1 MVKAQILD
9 SRGNPISSERLKTG
23 TNLISARN
31 FLGGLPDADANLA
44 LLPME
49 RRGVG
54 GLVGL
59 YREMMDTH
67 VGISAAVYWAI
78 TEAASLPKEVV
89 WCHTQDPDA
98 EAEAFMALCRTAV
111 LDEAVV
117 YDGLLEGSNALWVY
131 PLVDAF
137 VGFGLMA
144 PRMMSGG
151 AVEWYPI
158 SQNAVMLWRPNGYLL
173 GGVRFSTPN
182 GYDDI
187 DAAELVHTVHGFAG
201 AGEFEGRSMLR
212 SCIQPFAIW
221 KQIAISAGIYQNLQ
235 NGFLDISFEPS
246 VAEADVAEFN
256 TFAQAFQDG
265 QRRYLLRPK
274 NVDVEMRY
282 PSGTPADVVSQLEY
296 WDRQIEKQLNA
307 PLAGIAQFGSR
318 AMAETLDGASG
329 RKAKAWI
336 NGIFERSSRGM
347 FGWLARQVGYTGKLP
362 KVQVQSA
369 ELTTGMDGWAAYV
382 TGVQSGLLTRG
393 PDDEAWGR
401 RVIGAPELPVKEEQD
416 VVKDTPAPLLVGSLQ
431 IAQEVLG
438 KLVATA
444 ANPVPIAP
452 EAAMVLLQAAGLQ
465 EPNARAMIEAQLRV
479 VPFMAAPVA
488 EVPVEGAALVMT
500 PTAPAPDDEPPSGG
514 GGAPPPAGKDE
525 VTIPGSKI
533 TVPAAIGTAPA
544 FAPATS
550 AKDGGNLA
558 ESDVDLVPTSEMAA
572 AAERALGWRDEHG
585 RGGTEVGVARARDIK
600 NGRNLSPETVRR
612 MAAYFSRH
620 ASDAKAEGYHDG
632 EEGFPSA
639 GRIAW
644 DLWGGDA
651 GERWAARKVAELDR
665 STSAKDGGNLSD
677 GLILAASL
685 ADHVEVLVPDNVKAA
700 AAAALA
706 AHRAATGK
714 TTDPEA
720 ILLARDLAAGK
731 RLAWARVLKLARYFA
746 EVYPK
751 AKASKSFADGG
762 PVFHRYELRG
772 GDAAREWVR
781 TLLTAYAMAAHQR
794 AARLNEGGGCGC
806 GEEHGDLGDK
816 EGEGVL
822 AVGADGKEFVTY
834 RELRPE
840 EEVVAW
846 VTLAETRRA
855 LDVELGFAL
864 DRVAAD
870 HRNAVRRALKD
881 GWQPGEQDAIWS
893 AFVPQYA
900 KALTDAAGTLRG
912 SIEAE
917 VLNEAARSAGAA
929 TVGKMGAGEAAAVSS
944 TMAASA
950 NAQFARAAAL
960 TQVAA
965 ETIANRVGGEIS
977 DALLGGADASKWKS
991 RITPLGLADSAR
1003 ASRNQVEGAA
1013 RVATYADTP
1022 EAKGVVPSLLIRS
1035 SIPDGSRC
1043 SICAERDGEEVNMA
1057 GNPDAEIPELPDP
1070 DCLGG
1075 ANRCRCGWFV
1085 VYGKVG

>member
-1 MVKAQILD
+1 LD

-89 WCHTQDPDA
+89 WPHTQDPDP
-98 EAEAFMALCRTAV
+98 EAEAFMNLCRVAV

-144 PRMMSGG
+144 PRLMSGG

-369 ELTTGMDGWAAYV
+369 ELTTGMDGWGAYV
-382 TGVQSGLLTRG
+382 SGVQSGLLTRG

-401 RVIGAPELPVKEEQD
+401 RVIGAPELPVKEEAD

-431 IAQEVLG
+431 IAQEVLT
-438 KLVATA
+438 KLVASA
-444 ANPVPIAP
+444 ANPVPLAA

-465 EPNARAMIEAQLRV
+465 AANARVMIQAQMRV
-479 VPFMAAPVA
+479 VPFTEAPVDA
-488 EVPVEGAALVMT
+488 VPVEGVAVVKDSFT
-500 PTAPAPDDEPPSGG
+500 PPPVAPAPDDEPPSGG
-514 GGAPPPAGKDE
+514 GGGGAPPAGKGE
-525 VTIPGSKI
+525 VTLPGSKI
-533 TVPAAIGTAPA
+533 TVPAAIGSAPA
-544 FAPATS
+544 FAPA
-550 AKDGGNLA
+550 
-558 ESDVDLVPTSEMAA
+558 
-572 AAERALGWRDEHG
+572 
-585 RGGTEVGVARARDIK
+585 
-600 NGRNLSPETVRR
+600 
-612 MAAYFSRH
+612 
-620 ASDAKAEGYHDG
+620 
-632 EEGFPSA
+632 
-639 GRIAW
+639 
-644 DLWGGDA
+644 
-651 GERWAARKVAELDR
+651 
-665 STSAKDGGNLSD
+665 TSAKDGGNLSD

-685 ADHVEVLVPDNVKAA
+685 ADHPEVAVPDTVKAA
-700 AAAALA
+700 AAAALE
-706 AHRAATGK
+706 AHRKAASK
-714 TTDPEA
+714 TADPEA

-731 RLAWARVLKLARYFA
+731 RLAWDRVLKLARYFA

-751 AKASKSFADGG
+751 ARASKSFADGG

-772 GDAAREWVR
+772 GDACRDWVR
-781 TLLTAYAMAAHQR
+781 GLLTAYAMAAHQR
-794 AARLNEGGGCGC
+794 ASRLNDGGGCGC
-806 GEEHGDLGDK
+806 GEAHGDLGDG
-816 EGEGVL
+816 EAEGVL

-846 VTLAETRRA
+846 VTLADARRA
-855 LDVELGFAL
+855 LDVDLGFAL

-900 KALTDAAGTLRG
+900 KVLTDAAATLRG
-912 SIEAE
+912 SISAE
-917 VLNEAARSAGAA
+917 VLNEAARSAGAGA
-929 TVGKMGAGEAAAVSS
+929 LTKMSAAEAAAVSS

-950 NAQFARAAAL
+950 NAQLARAAGL
-960 TQVAA
+960 TQMAA

-977 DALLGGADASKWKS
+977 DAVLGGADPSKWKS

-1022 EAKGVVPSLLIRS
+1022 EAKGVVPSLLVRS
-1035 SIPDGSRC
+1035 SIPDGKRC

-1070 DCLGG
+1070 ECLGG

-1085 VYGKVG
+1085 VYGTLS

>member
-1 MVKAQILD
+1 MD

-49 RRGVG
+49 RRGVA

-98 EAEAFMALCRTAV
+98 EAEAFMAICRTAV

-144 PRMMSGG
+144 PRLMSGG

-246 VAEADVAEFN
+246 VGEADVAEFN

-369 ELTTGMDGWAAYV
+369 ELTTGMDGWGAYV

-401 RVIGAPELPVKEEQD
+401 RVIGAPELPVKEEAD

-431 IAQEVLG
+431 IAQEVLT
-438 KLVATA
+438 KLVASA
-444 ANPVPIAP
+444 ANPVPLAA

-465 EPNARAMIEAQLRV
+465 EANARTMIEAQIRV
-479 VPFMAAPVA
+479 VPFTAAPVDA
-488 EVPVEGAALVMT
+488 LPVEGVAVV
-500 PTAPAPDDEPPSGG
+500 APAPVAPLPDDEPPSGG
-514 GGAPPPAGKDE
+514 GGGGAPPAGKGE
-525 VTIPGSKI
+525 VTLPGSKI
-533 TVPAAIGTAPA
+533 TVPAAIGSAPA
-544 FAPATS
+544 FAPA
-550 AKDGGNLA
+550 
-558 ESDVDLVPTSEMAA
+558 
-572 AAERALGWRDEHG
+572 
-585 RGGTEVGVARARDIK
+585 
-600 NGRNLSPETVRR
+600 
-612 MAAYFSRH
+612 
-620 ASDAKAEGYHDG
+620 
-632 EEGFPSA
+632 
-639 GRIAW
+639 
-644 DLWGGDA
+644 
-651 GERWAARKVAELDR
+651 
-665 STSAKDGGNLSD
+665 TSAKDGGNLSD

-685 ADHVEVLVPDNVKAA
+685 ADHPEVAVPDTVKAA
-700 AAAALA
+700 AAAALE
-706 AHRAATGK
+706 AHRKAASK
-714 TTDPEA
+714 TADPEA

-731 RLAWARVLKLARYFA
+731 RLAWDRVLKLARYFA

-772 GDAAREWVR
+772 GDACRDWVR
-781 TLLTAYAMAAHQR
+781 GLLTAYAMAAHQR
-794 AARLNEGGGCGC
+794 ASRLNDGGGCGC
-806 GEEHGDLGDK
+806 GEAHGDLGDG
-816 EGEGVL
+816 EAEGVL

-846 VTLAETRRA
+846 VTLADSRRA

-900 KALTDAAGTLRG
+900 KVLTDAAATLRG
-912 SIEAE
+912 SISAE
-917 VLNEAARSAGAA
+917 VLNEAARSAGAGA
-929 TVGKMGAGEAAAVSS
+929 LTKMSAAEAAAVSS

-950 NAQFARAAAL
+950 NAQLARAAGL
-960 TQVAA
+960 TQMAA

-977 DALLGGADASKWKS
+977 DAVLGGADPSKWKS

-1022 EAKGVVPSLLIRS
+1022 EAKGVVPSLLVRS
-1035 SIPDGSRC
+1035 SIPDGKRC

-1070 DCLGG
+1070 ECLGG

-1085 VYGKVG
+1085 VYGTLS

>member
-1 MVKAQILD
+1 MD
-9 SRGNPISSERLKTG
+9 SRGNPISSERMKTG

-89 WCHTQDPDA
+89 WCHAQDPDA
-98 EAEAFMALCRTAV
+98 EAEAFMAICRTAV
-111 LDEAVV
+111 LEDAVV
-117 YDGLLEGSNALWVY
+117 YDGLLEGANALWVY

-144 PRMMSGG
+144 PRLMSGG

-256 TFAQAFQDG
+256 SFAQAFQDG

-369 ELTTGMDGWAAYV
+369 ELTTGMDGWGAYV
-382 TGVQSGLLTRG
+382 SGVQSGLLTRG

-401 RVIGAPELPVKEEQD
+401 RVIGAPELPVKEEAD

-431 IAQEVLG
+431 IAQEVLT
-438 KLVATA
+438 KLVASA
-444 ANPVPIAP
+444 ANPVPLAA

-465 EPNARAMIEAQLRV
+465 EANARVMIEAQMRV
-479 VPFMAAPVA
+479 VPFTAAPVDA
-488 EVPVEGAALVMT
+488 LPVEGVAAVKDSLT
-500 PTAPAPDDEPPSGG
+500 PPPVAPAPDDEPPSGG
-514 GGAPPPAGKDE
+514 GGGAPPAGKGE
-525 VTIPGSKI
+525 VTLPGSKI
-533 TVPAAIGTAPA
+533 TVPSAIGSAPA
-544 FAPATS
+544 FAPA
-550 AKDGGNLA
+550 
-558 ESDVDLVPTSEMAA
+558 
-572 AAERALGWRDEHG
+572 
-585 RGGTEVGVARARDIK
+585 
-600 NGRNLSPETVRR
+600 
-612 MAAYFSRH
+612 
-620 ASDAKAEGYHDG
+620 
-632 EEGFPSA
+632 
-639 GRIAW
+639 
-644 DLWGGDA
+644 
-651 GERWAARKVAELDR
+651 
-665 STSAKDGGNLSD
+665 TSAKDGGNLSD

-685 ADHVEVLVPDNVKAA
+685 ADHPEVAVPDTVKAA
-700 AAAALA
+700 AAAALE
-706 AHRAATGK
+706 AHRKAASK
-714 TTDPEA
+714 TADPEA

-731 RLAWARVLKLARYFA
+731 RLAWDRVLKLARYFA

-751 AKASKSFADGG
+751 ARASKSFADGG

-772 GDAAREWVR
+772 GDACRDWVR
-781 TLLTAYAMAAHQR
+781 GLLTAYAMAAHQR
-794 AARLNEGGGCGC
+794 ASRLNDGGGCGC
-806 GEEHGDLGDK
+806 GEAHGDLGDG
-816 EGEGVL
+816 EAEGVL

-846 VTLAETRRA
+846 VTLADSRRA

-900 KALTDAAGTLRG
+900 KVLTDAAATLRG
-912 SIEAE
+912 SISAE
-917 VLNEAARSAGAA
+917 VLNEAARSAGAGA
-929 TVGKMGAGEAAAVSS
+929 LTKMSAAEAAAVSS

-950 NAQFARAAAL
+950 NAQLARAAGL
-960 TQVAA
+960 TQMAA

-977 DALLGGADASKWKS
+977 DAVLGGADPSKWKS

-1022 EAKGVVPSLLIRS
+1022 EAKGVVPSLLVRS
-1035 SIPDGSRC
+1035 SIPDGKRC

-1070 DCLGG
+1070 ECLGG

-1085 VYGKVG
+1085 VYGTLS

>member
-1 MVKAQILD
+1 
-9 SRGNPISSERLKTG
+9 LKTG

-49 RRGVG
+49 RRGVA

-89 WCHTQDPDA
+89 WPHTQDPDA
-98 EAEAFMALCRTAV
+98 EAEAFMAICRTAV

-144 PRMMSGG
+144 PRLMSGG

-265 QRRYLLRPK
+265 QRRYLLRPN
-274 NVDVEMRY
+274 NVNVEMRY

-369 ELTTGMDGWAAYV
+369 ELTTGMDGWGAYV

-401 RVIGAPELPVKEEQD
+401 RVIGAPELPVKEEAD

-431 IAQEVLG
+431 IAQEVLT
-438 KLVATA
+438 KLVASA
-444 ANPVPIAP
+444 ANPVPLAA

-465 EPNARAMIEAQLRV
+465 EANARTMIEAQIRV
-479 VPFMAAPVA
+479 VPFSAAPVGA
-488 EVPVEGAALVMT
+488 VPVDGVAVVKDSFT
-500 PTAPAPDDEPPSGG
+500 PPPVAPLPDDEPPSGG
-514 GGAPPPAGKDE
+514 GGGGGAPPAGKDE

-533 TVPAAIGTAPA
+533 TVPAAIGSAPA
-544 FAPATS
+544 FAPA
-550 AKDGGNLA
+550 
-558 ESDVDLVPTSEMAA
+558 
-572 AAERALGWRDEHG
+572 
-585 RGGTEVGVARARDIK
+585 
-600 NGRNLSPETVRR
+600 
-612 MAAYFSRH
+612 
-620 ASDAKAEGYHDG
+620 
-632 EEGFPSA
+632 
-639 GRIAW
+639 
-644 DLWGGDA
+644 
-651 GERWAARKVAELDR
+651 
-665 STSAKDGGNLSD
+665 TSAKDGGNLSD

-685 ADHVEVLVPDNVKAA
+685 ADHPEVAVPDTVKAA
-700 AAAALA
+700 AAAALE
-706 AHRAATGK
+706 AHRKAASK
-714 TTDPEA
+714 TADPEA

-731 RLAWARVLKLARYFA
+731 RLAWDRVLKLARYFA

-772 GDAAREWVR
+772 GDACRDWVR
-781 TLLTAYAMAAHQR
+781 GLLTAYAMAAHQR
-794 AARLNEGGGCGC
+794 ASRLNDGGGCGC
-806 GEEHGDLGDK
+806 GEAHGDLGDG
-816 EGEGVL
+816 EAEGVL

-846 VTLAETRRA
+846 VTLADARRA

-870 HRNAVRRALKD
+870 HRNAVKRALRD

-900 KALTDAAGTLRG
+900 KVLTDAAATLRG
-912 SIEAE
+912 SISAE
-917 VLNEAARSAGAA
+917 VLNEAARSAGAGA
-929 TVGKMGAGEAAAVSS
+929 LTKMSAAEAAAVSS

-950 NAQFARAAAL
+950 NAQLARAAGL
-960 TQVAA
+960 TQMAA

-977 DALLGGADASKWKS
+977 DAVLGGADPSKWKS

-1022 EAKGVVPSLLIRS
+1022 EAKGVVPSLLVRS
-1035 SIPDGSRC
+1035 SIPDGKRC

-1070 DCLGG
+1070 ECLGG

-1085 VYGKVG
+1085 VYGTLS

>member
-1 MVKAQILD
+1 MVRGQILD

-49 RRGVG
+49 RRGVA

-78 TEAASLPKEVV
+78 TEAASLPKEVA
-89 WCHTQDPDA
+89 WPHQGDPDA

-137 VGFGLMA
+137 IGFGLMA

-221 KQIAISAGIYQNLQ
+221 KQIAITAGVYQNLQ

-256 TFAQAFQDG
+256 AFAQAFQDG

-274 NVDVEMRY
+274 TVDVEMRY
-282 PSGTPADVVSQLEY
+282 PSGTPSDVVAQLEY

-336 NGIFERSSRGM
+336 NGIFERSSRAM

-382 TGVQSGLLTRG
+382 SGIQAGLLTRG
-393 PDDEAWGR
+393 PEDEAWGR
-401 RVIGAPELPVKEEQD
+401 RVIGAPELPAKEEVD
-416 VVKDTPAPLLVGSLQ
+416 VDKETPAPLLVGSLQ
-431 IAQEVLG
+431 VAQDVLS
-438 KLVATA
+438 KLVASA
-444 ANPVPIAP
+444 ANPVPLAP
-452 EAAMVLLQAAGLQ
+452 DAALLLLQAAGVQ
-465 EPNARAMIEAQLRV
+465 ESNARTMVEAQLKV
-479 VPFMAAPVA
+479 TPLAAAPMAVA
-488 EVPVEGAALVMT
+488 T
-500 PTAPAPDDEPPSGG
+500 PEDSSAVGPLPEDEPPSGG
-514 GGAPPPAGKDE
+514 GGGGGGAPPAPKGE

-558 ESDVDLVPTSEMAA
+558 EADVDLQPTKAMAA
-572 AAERALGWRDEHG
+572 AAERALAWRDEHG

-600 NGRNLSPETVRR
+600 NERNLSPETVRR
-612 MAAYFSRH
+612 MRAYFTRH
-620 ASDAKAEGYHDG
+620 ASDAKAEGFNSG
-632 EEGFPSA
+632 EDGFPSA

-651 GERWAARKVAELDR
+651 GAAWAERKVAELDR
-665 STSAKDGGNLSD
+665 ASDAGEDADAATLLS
-677 GLILAASL
+677 ASL
-685 ADHVEVLVPDNVKAA
+685 ADHPDVLVPDPVKAA
-700 AAAALA
+700 AAAALE
-706 AHRAATGK
+706 AHRKAASK

-751 AKASKSFADGG
+751 AKASKSFAEGG

-781 TLLTAYAMAAHQR
+781 GLLTAYAMAAHQR
-794 AARLNEGGGCGC
+794 AARLHDGGECGC
-806 GEEHGDLGDK
+806 GEAHGDLGDG
-816 EGEGVL
+816 EAEGVL
-822 AVGADGKEFVTY
+822 VVGADGKEFVTY

-855 LDVELGFAL
+855 LDIELGRAL
-864 DRVAAD
+864 DAVAFD
-870 HRNAVRRALKD
+870 HRAAVKRALRD
-881 GWQPGEQDAIWS
+881 GWQPGEQDAIW
-893 AFVPQYA
+893 AAYVPRYA
-900 KALTDAAGTLRG
+900 KVLTDAAGVLRAN
-912 SIEAE
+912 IEAE
-917 VLNEAARSAGAA
+917 VLNEAARSAGAGA
-929 TVGKMGAGEAAAVSS
+929 VGAMTGAEAAAVSS

-960 TQVAA
+960 TQMAA
-965 ETIANRVGGEIS
+965 ETLANRVGTEVS
-977 DALLGGADASKWKS
+977 DAILGGADPSKWKS

-1057 GNPDAEIPELPDP
+1057 NDPDVEIPELPDP
-1070 DCLGG
+1070 ECLGG
-1075 ANRCRCGWFV
+1075 PNRCRCGWFV
-1085 VYGKVG
+1085 VYGKVS

>member
-1 MVKAQILD
+1 M
-9 SRGNPISSERLKTG
+9 
-23 TNLISARN
+23 
-31 FLGGLPDADANLA
+31 
-44 LLPME
+44 
-49 RRGVG
+49 
-54 GLVGL
+54 
-59 YREMMDTH
+59 
-67 VGISAAVYWAI
+67 
-78 TEAASLPKEVV
+78 
-89 WCHTQDPDA
+89 
-98 EAEAFMALCRTAV
+98 
-111 LDEAVV
+111 
-117 YDGLLEGSNALWVY
+117 
-131 PLVDAF
+131 
-137 VGFGLMA
+137 
-144 PRMMSGG
+144 
-151 AVEWYPI
+151 
-158 SQNAVMLWRPNGYLL
+158 
-173 GGVRFSTPN
+173 
-182 GYDDI
+182 
-187 DAAELVHTVHGFAG
+187 
-201 AGEFEGRSMLR
+201 
-212 SCIQPFAIW
+212 
-221 KQIAISAGIYQNLQ
+221 
-235 NGFLDISFEPS
+235 
-246 VAEADVAEFN
+246 AEFN
-256 TFAQAFQDG
+256 SFAQAFQDG

-369 ELTTGMDGWAAYV
+369 ELTTGMDGWGAYV
-382 TGVQSGLLTRG
+382 TGIQSGLLTRG

-431 IAQEVLG
+431 IAQEVLT
-438 KLVATA
+438 KLVASA
-444 ANPVPIAP
+444 ANPVPLAA

-465 EPNARAMIEAQLRV
+465 EANARTMIEAQMQV
-479 VPFMAAPVA
+479 VPFTAAPVG
-488 EVPVEGAALVMT
+488 EVPVEGVAVVKDSLT
-500 PTAPAPDDEPPSGG
+500 PPPVAPVPDDEPPSGG
-514 GGAPPPAGKDE
+514 GGGGGAPPAGKGE
-525 VTIPGSKI
+525 VTLPGSKI
-533 TVPAAIGTAPA
+533 TVPAAIGSAPA
-544 FAPATS
+544 FAPA
-550 AKDGGNLA
+550 
-558 ESDVDLVPTSEMAA
+558 
-572 AAERALGWRDEHG
+572 
-585 RGGTEVGVARARDIK
+585 
-600 NGRNLSPETVRR
+600 
-612 MAAYFSRH
+612 
-620 ASDAKAEGYHDG
+620 
-632 EEGFPSA
+632 
-639 GRIAW
+639 
-644 DLWGGDA
+644 
-651 GERWAARKVAELDR
+651 
-665 STSAKDGGNLSD
+665 TSAKDGGNLSD

-685 ADHVEVLVPDNVKAA
+685 ADHPEVAVPDTVKAA
-700 AAAALA
+700 AAAALE
-706 AHRAATGK
+706 AHRKAASK
-714 TTDPEA
+714 TADPEA

-731 RLAWARVLKLARYFA
+731 RLAWDRVLKLARYFA

-751 AKASKSFADGG
+751 ARASKSFADGG

-772 GDAAREWVR
+772 GDACRDWVR
-781 TLLTAYAMAAHQR
+781 GLLTAYAMAAHQR
-794 AARLNEGGGCGC
+794 ASRLNDGGGCGC
-806 GEEHGDLGDK
+806 GEAHCDLGDG
-816 EGEGVL
+816 EAEGVL

-846 VTLAETRRA
+846 VTLADSRRA

-870 HRNAVRRALKD
+870 HRNAIRGALKD

-900 KALTDAAGTLRG
+900 KVLTDAAATLRG
-912 SIEAE
+912 SISAE
-917 VLNEAARSAGAA
+917 VLNEAARSAGAGA
-929 TVGKMGAGEAAAVSS
+929 LTKMSAAEAAAVSS

-950 NAQFARAAAL
+950 NAQLARAAGL
-960 TQVAA
+960 TQMAA

-977 DALLGGADASKWKS
+977 DAVLGGADPSKWKS

-1035 SIPDGSRC
+1035 SIPDGKRC

-1070 DCLGG
+1070 ECLGG

-1085 VYGKVG
+1085 VYGTLS

>member
-1 MVKAQILD
+1 MVRGQILD
-9 SRGNPISSERLKTG
+9 SRGNPISSDRLKQG

-49 RRGVG
+49 RRGVA

-89 WCHTQDPDA
+89 WPHTEDPDA
-98 EAEAFMALCRTAV
+98 EAEAFMAACRTAV

-117 YDGLLEGSNALWVY
+117 YDGLLEGANALWVY

-144 PRMMSGG
+144 PRLMSGG

-158 SQNAVMLWRPNGYLL
+158 SQNAVMLWKPAGYTL

-182 GYDDI
+182 GYDEL
-187 DAAELVHTVHGFAG
+187 DAADLVHVVHGFAG

-212 SCIQPFAIW
+212 SCIQPFSIW
-221 KQIAISAGIYQNLQ
+221 KQIAITAGVYQNLQ

-256 TFAQAFQDG
+256 AFAQAFQDG

-274 NVDVEMRY
+274 TVDVEMRY
-282 PSGTPADVVSQLEY
+282 PSGTPSDVVAQLEY

-329 RKAKAWI
+329 RKAKAWV
-336 NGIFERSSRGM
+336 NGIFERSSRAM
-347 FGWLARQVGYTGKLP
+347 FGWLAKALGYEGKLP

-382 TGVQSGLLTRG
+382 QGVQAGLLTRG
-393 PDDEAWGR
+393 PEDEAWGR
-401 RVIGAPELPVKEEQD
+401 RVIGAPELPVKEEVEVD
-416 VVKDTPAPLLVGSLQ
+416 KETPAPLLSASLQ
-431 IAQEVLG
+431 IAQDVLS
-438 KLVATA
+438 KLVASA
-444 ANPVPIAP
+444 ANPVPLAP
-452 EAAMVLLQAAGLQ
+452 EAALLLLQAAGLQ
-465 EPNARAMIEAQLRV
+465 EANARTMVEAQLKV
-479 VPFMAAPVA
+479 TVPAPAPDGGAAPVA
-488 EVPVEGAALVMT
+488 GAAPIGPL
-500 PTAPAPDDEPPSGG
+500 PEDEPPSGG
-514 GGAPPPAGKDE
+514 PSLEPVPTAKAE
-525 VTIPGSKI
+525 VTMPGSKI
-533 TVPAAIGTAPA
+533 AVPAAIGNAPA

-550 AKDGGNLA
+550 AKDGGNLG
-558 ESDVDLVPTSEMAA
+558 EDDVDLKPTAEMAA

-620 ASDAKAEGYHDG
+620 ASDAKAEGFNDG
-632 EEGFPSA
+632 EDGFPSA

-651 GERWAARKVAELDR
+651 GERWATRKVAELDR
-665 STSAKDGGNLSD
+665 ASD
-677 GLILAASL
+677 AGEAAEAMGLLAASL
-685 ADHVEVLVPDNVKAA
+685 ADHPEVMVPDNVKAA
-700 AAAALA
+700 AARALE
-706 AHRAATGK
+706 AHRSATSK
-714 TTDPEA
+714 TTDPDA

-731 RLAWARVLKLARYFA
+731 RLAWERVLKLARYFS
-746 EVYPK
+746 ETHPK
-751 AKASKSFADGG
+751 VRGSKSFAEGG
-762 PVFHRYELRG
+762 PAFHRYELRG
-772 GDAAREWVR
+772 GDAARDWVR
-781 TLLTAYAMAAHQR
+781 GLITAYAMSAHQR
-794 AARLNEGGGCGC
+794 AARLHEGCGC
-806 GEEHGDLGDK
+806 GETHGDLSDG

-822 AVGADGKEFVTY
+822 VVGADGKEFVTY

-840 EEVVAW
+840 EQVVAW
-846 VTLAETRRA
+846 VTLAEKRRD
-855 LDVELGFAL
+855 LDVDLGFAL
-864 DRVAAD
+864 ERVATE
-870 HRNAVRRALKD
+870 HRAAVRRALRD

-893 AFVPQYA
+893 TFVPQYA
-900 KALTDAAGTLRG
+900 KVLTDGAATLRAN
-912 SIEAE
+912 IESE
-917 VLNEAARSAGAA
+917 VLTEAARSAGAGTA
-929 TVGKMGAGEAAAVSS
+929 GAMSAERAAAVSS
-944 TMAASA
+944 TIAASA

-960 TQVAA
+960 TQMAA
-965 ETIANRVGGEIS
+965 ETIANRVGTEIS
-977 DALLGGADASKWKS
+977 DALLGGADPAKWKS

-1003 ASRNQVEGAA
+1003 ASRNQVEAAA

-1035 SIPDGSRC
+1035 SIPDGNRC

-1057 GNPDAEIPELPDP
+1057 GNPDVEIPELPDP
-1070 DCLGG
+1070 ECLGG
-1075 ANRCRCGWFV
+1075 PNRCRCGWFV
-1085 VYGKVG
+1085 VYGKVD

>member
-49 RRGVG
+49 RRGVA

-89 WCHTQDPDA
+89 WSHTQDPDA

-256 TFAQAFQDG
+256 AFAQAFQDG

-282 PSGTPADVVSQLEY
+282 PSGTPADVVAQLEY

-401 RVIGAPELPVKEEQD
+401 RVIGAPELPVKEEQE

-438 KLVATA
+438 RLVATA

-479 VPFMAAPVA
+479 VPFMAEPVAEVPVA
-488 EVPVEGAALVMT
+488 EVPVEGAALVVA
-500 PTAPAPDDEPPSGG
+500 PTAPAPDDEPPSGGGG

-550 AKDGGNLA
+550 AKDGGNL
-558 ESDVDLVPTSEMAA
+558 
-572 AAERALGWRDEHG
+572 
-585 RGGTEVGVARARDIK
+585 
-600 NGRNLSPETVRR
+600 
-612 MAAYFSRH
+612 
-620 ASDAKAEGYHDG
+620 
-632 EEGFPSA
+632 
-639 GRIAW
+639 
-644 DLWGGDA
+644 
-651 GERWAARKVAELDR
+651 
-665 STSAKDGGNLSD
+665 SD

-685 ADHVEVLVPDNVKAA
+685 ADHVDVAVPDNVKAA

-720 ILLARDLAAGK
+720 ILIARDLAAGK

-870 HRNAVRRALKD
+870 HRNAVRRALRD

-893 AFVPQYA
+893 TFVPQYA

-950 NAQFARAAAL
+950 NAQFAKAAAL

-1043 SICAERDGEEVNMA
+1043 SICAERDGEEVKMA

>member
-1 MVKAQILD
+1 MD

-89 WCHTQDPDA
+89 WPHTQDPDP
-98 EAEAFMALCRTAV
+98 EAEAFMNLCRVAV

-144 PRMMSGG
+144 PRLMSGG

-369 ELTTGMDGWAAYV
+369 ELTTGMDGWGAYV
-382 TGVQSGLLTRG
+382 SGVQSGLLTRG

-401 RVIGAPELPVKEEQD
+401 RVIGAPELPVKEEAD

-431 IAQEVLG
+431 IAQEVLT
-438 KLVATA
+438 KLVASA
-444 ANPVPIAP
+444 ANPVPLAA

-465 EPNARAMIEAQLRV
+465 AANARVMIQAQMRV
-479 VPFMAAPVA
+479 VPFTEAPVDA
-488 EVPVEGAALVMT
+488 VPVEGVAVVKDSFT
-500 PTAPAPDDEPPSGG
+500 PPPVAPAPDDEPPSGG
-514 GGAPPPAGKDE
+514 GGGGAPPAGKGE
-525 VTIPGSKI
+525 VTLPGSKI
-533 TVPAAIGTAPA
+533 TVPAAIGSAPA
-544 FAPATS
+544 FAPA
-550 AKDGGNLA
+550 
-558 ESDVDLVPTSEMAA
+558 
-572 AAERALGWRDEHG
+572 
-585 RGGTEVGVARARDIK
+585 
-600 NGRNLSPETVRR
+600 
-612 MAAYFSRH
+612 
-620 ASDAKAEGYHDG
+620 
-632 EEGFPSA
+632 
-639 GRIAW
+639 
-644 DLWGGDA
+644 
-651 GERWAARKVAELDR
+651 
-665 STSAKDGGNLSD
+665 TSAKDGGNLSD

-685 ADHVEVLVPDNVKAA
+685 ADHPEVAVPDTVKAA
-700 AAAALA
+700 AAAALE
-706 AHRAATGK
+706 AHRKAASK
-714 TTDPEA
+714 TADPEA

-731 RLAWARVLKLARYFA
+731 RLAWDRVLKLARYFA

-751 AKASKSFADGG
+751 ARASKSFADGG

-772 GDAAREWVR
+772 GDACRDWVR
-781 TLLTAYAMAAHQR
+781 GLLTAYAMAAHQR
-794 AARLNEGGGCGC
+794 ASRLNDGGGCGC
-806 GEEHGDLGDK
+806 GEAHGDLGDG
-816 EGEGVL
+816 EAEGVL

-846 VTLAETRRA
+846 VTLADARRA
-855 LDVELGFAL
+855 LDVDLGFAL

-900 KALTDAAGTLRG
+900 KVLTDAAATLRG
-912 SIEAE
+912 SISAE
-917 VLNEAARSAGAA
+917 VLNEAARSAGAGA
-929 TVGKMGAGEAAAVSS
+929 LTKMSAAEAAAVSS

-950 NAQFARAAAL
+950 NAQLARAAGL
-960 TQVAA
+960 TQMAA

-977 DALLGGADASKWKS
+977 DAVLGGADPSKWKS

-1022 EAKGVVPSLLIRS
+1022 EAKGVVPSLLVRS
-1035 SIPDGSRC
+1035 SIPDGKRC

-1070 DCLGG
+1070 ECLGG

-1085 VYGKVG
+1085 VYGTLS

>member
-1 MVKAQILD
+1 MVRGQILD
-9 SRGNPISSERLKTG
+9 SRGNPISSDRMRTG

-49 RRGVG
+49 RRGVA

-89 WCHTQDPDA
+89 WPHSEDPDA
-98 EAEAFMALCRTAV
+98 EAEAFMAACRTAV

-117 YDGLLEGSNALWVY
+117 YDGLLEGANALWVY

-144 PRMMSGG
+144 PRLMSGG

-158 SQNAVMLWRPNGYLL
+158 SQNAVMLWKPNGYLL

-182 GYDDI
+182 GYDEL
-187 DAAELVHTVHGFAG
+187 DAADLVHVVHGFAG

-212 SCIQPFAIW
+212 SCIQPFSIW
-221 KQIAISAGIYQNLQ
+221 KQIAITAGVYQNLQ
-235 NGFLDISFEPS
+235 NGFLDISFEPN

-256 TFAQAFQDG
+256 AFAQAFQDG

-282 PSGTPADVVSQLEY
+282 PSGTPSDVVAQLEY

-329 RKAKAWI
+329 RKAKAWV
-336 NGIFERSSRGM
+336 NGIFERSSRAM
-347 FGWLARQVGYTGKLP
+347 FGWLAKALGYSGKLP

-369 ELTTGMDGWAAYV
+369 ELTTGMDGWSAYV
-382 TGVQSGLLTRG
+382 AGVQAGLITRG
-393 PDDEAWGR
+393 PEDEAWGR
-401 RVIGAPELPVKEEQD
+401 RVIGAPELPVKEE
-416 VVKDTPAPLLVGSLQ
+416 VEVNKETPAPLLVANLQ
-431 IAQEVLG
+431 VASDVLS
-438 KLVATA
+438 KLVASA
-444 ANPVPIAP
+444 ANPVPLAP
-452 EAAMVLLQAAGLQ
+452 EAALLLLQAAGIQ
-465 EPNARAMIEAQLRV
+465 EANARTMVEAQMRV
-479 VPFMAAPVA
+479 APPPAPASDVVGAAPVA
-488 EVPVEGAALVMT
+488 AAPVGPLPE
-500 PTAPAPDDEPPSGG
+500 DEPPSGG
-514 GGAPPPAGKDE
+514 PSVEPVPAASEE
-525 VTIPGSKI
+525 VTMPGSKI
-533 TVPAAIGTAPA
+533 AVPAAIGTAPA

-558 ESDVDLVPTSEMAA
+558 EADVDLEPTAEMAA
-572 AAERALGWRDEHG
+572 AAERALKWREEHG

-612 MAAYFSRH
+612 MANYFSRH
-620 ASDAKAEGYHDG
+620 ASDAKAEGFTDG
-632 EEGFPSA
+632 EDGFPSA

-651 GERWAARKVAELDR
+651 GERWATRKVAELDR
-665 STSAKDGGNLSD
+665 
-677 GLILAASL
+677 AANASE
-685 ADHVEVLVPDNVKAA
+685 ASMAEHPEVVVPDAVKEAA
-700 AAAALA
+700 ARAIE
-706 AHRAATGK
+706 AHRKAKGK
-714 TTDPEA
+714 TTDAEA
-720 ILLARDLAAGK
+720 LLLARDLAAGK
-731 RLAWARVLKLARYFA
+731 RLAWDRVLKLARYFS
-746 EVYPK
+746 EVHPK
-751 AKASKSFADGG
+751 AKASKSFAEGG
-762 PVFHRYELRG
+762 PAFHRYELRG
-772 GDAAREWVR
+772 GDAARDWVR
-781 TLLTAYAMAAHQR
+781 GLITAYAMSAHQR
-794 AARLNEGGGCGC
+794 AARLHDPCECGAA
-806 GEEHGDLGDK
+806 HGDLGDG
-816 EGEGVL
+816 EGEGVT
-822 AVGADGKEFVTY
+822 VKGADGLEFVTY

-846 VTLAETRRA
+846 VTLAEKRRD

-864 DRVAAD
+864 EDVAAA
-870 HRNAVRRALKD
+870 HRSAIRYALRD
-881 GWQPGEQDAIWS
+881 GWQPGEQDAIWA
-893 AFVPQYA
+893 AFVPRYA
-900 KALTDAAGTLRG
+900 KVLTDGAAVLRAN
-912 SIEAE
+912 IESE
-917 VLNEAARSAGAA
+917 VLTEAARSAGGAVAA
-929 TVGKMGAGEAAAVSS
+929 AMSPERAAAVSS
-944 TMAASA
+944 TIAASA

-960 TQVAA
+960 TQMAA
-965 ETIANRVGGEIS
+965 ETIANRVGTEIS
-977 DALLGGADASKWKS
+977 DALLGGADPDKWRS

-1035 SIPDGSRC
+1035 SIPDGNRC

-1057 GNPDAEIPELPDP
+1057 NDPDTEIPELPDP
-1070 DCLGG
+1070 ECLGG

-1085 VYGKVG
+1085 VYGKVD

>member
-1 MVKAQILD
+1 M
-9 SRGNPISSERLKTG
+9 KTG

-89 WCHTQDPDA
+89 WCHAQDPDA
-98 EAEAFMALCRTAV
+98 EAEAFMAICRTAV
-111 LDEAVV
+111 LEDAVV
-117 YDGLLEGSNALWVY
+117 YDGLLEGANALWVY

-144 PRMMSGG
+144 PRLMSGG

-256 TFAQAFQDG
+256 SFAQAFQDG

-369 ELTTGMDGWAAYV
+369 ELTTGMDGWGAYV
-382 TGVQSGLLTRG
+382 TGIQSGLLTRG
-393 PDDEAWGR
+393 PEDEAWGR

-431 IAQEVLG
+431 LAQEVLT
-438 KLVATA
+438 KLVASA
-444 ANPVPIAP
+444 ANPVPLAA

-465 EPNARAMIEAQLRV
+465 EANARVMIEAQMRV
-479 VPFMAAPVA
+479 VPFTAAPVDA
-488 EVPVEGAALVMT
+488 LPVEGVAVV
-500 PTAPAPDDEPPSGG
+500 APAPVAPLPDDEPPSGG
-514 GGAPPPAGKDE
+514 GGGGGAPPAGKGE
-525 VTIPGSKI
+525 VTLPGSKI
-533 TVPAAIGTAPA
+533 TVPAAIGSAPA
-544 FAPATS
+544 FAPA
-550 AKDGGNLA
+550 
-558 ESDVDLVPTSEMAA
+558 
-572 AAERALGWRDEHG
+572 
-585 RGGTEVGVARARDIK
+585 
-600 NGRNLSPETVRR
+600 
-612 MAAYFSRH
+612 
-620 ASDAKAEGYHDG
+620 
-632 EEGFPSA
+632 
-639 GRIAW
+639 
-644 DLWGGDA
+644 
-651 GERWAARKVAELDR
+651 
-665 STSAKDGGNLSD
+665 TSAKDGGNLSD

-685 ADHVEVLVPDNVKAA
+685 ADHPEVAVPDTVKAA
-700 AAAALA
+700 AAAALE
-706 AHRAATGK
+706 AHRKAASK
-714 TTDPEA
+714 TADPEA

-731 RLAWARVLKLARYFA
+731 RLAWDRVLKLARYFA

-751 AKASKSFADGG
+751 ARASKSFADGG

-772 GDAAREWVR
+772 GDACRDWVR
-781 TLLTAYAMAAHQR
+781 GLLTAYAMAAHQR
-794 AARLNEGGGCGC
+794 ASRLNDGGGCGC
-806 GEEHGDLGDK
+806 GEAHGDLGDG
-816 EGEGVL
+816 EAEGVL

-846 VTLAETRRA
+846 VTLADSRRA
-855 LDVELGFAL
+855 LDVDLGFAL

-870 HRNAVRRALKD
+870 HRNAIRGALKD

-900 KALTDAAGTLRG
+900 KVLTDAAATLRG
-912 SIEAE
+912 SISAE
-917 VLNEAARSAGAA
+917 VLNEAARSAGAGA
-929 TVGKMGAGEAAAVSS
+929 LTKMSAAEAAAVSS

-950 NAQFARAAAL
+950 NAQLARAAGL
-960 TQVAA
+960 TQMAA

-977 DALLGGADASKWKS
+977 DAVLGGADPSKWKS

-1022 EAKGVVPSLLIRS
+1022 EAKGVVPSLLVRS
-1035 SIPDGSRC
+1035 SIPDGKRC

-1070 DCLGG
+1070 ECLGG

-1085 VYGKVG
+1085 VYGTLG

>member
-1 MVKAQILD
+1 MD

-49 RRGVG
+49 RRGVA

-98 EAEAFMALCRTAV
+98 EAEAFMAICRTAV

-144 PRMMSGG
+144 PRLMSGG

-369 ELTTGMDGWAAYV
+369 ELTTGMDGWGAYV
-382 TGVQSGLLTRG
+382 TGIQSGLLTRG

-416 VVKDTPAPLLVGSLQ
+416 VVKDTPAPLLAGSLQ
-431 IAQEVLG
+431 IAQEVLT
-438 KLVATA
+438 KLVASA
-444 ANPVPIAP
+444 ANPVPLAA

-465 EPNARAMIEAQLRV
+465 EANARTMIEAQMRV
-479 VPFMAAPVA
+479 VPFTAAPVDA
-488 EVPVEGAALVMT
+488 LPVEGVAVVKDSLT
-500 PTAPAPDDEPPSGG
+500 PPPVAPAPDDEPPSGG
-514 GGAPPPAGKDE
+514 GGGGAPPAGKGE
-525 VTIPGSKI
+525 VTLPGSKI
-533 TVPAAIGTAPA
+533 TVPAAIGSAPA
-544 FAPATS
+544 FAPA
-550 AKDGGNLA
+550 
-558 ESDVDLVPTSEMAA
+558 
-572 AAERALGWRDEHG
+572 
-585 RGGTEVGVARARDIK
+585 
-600 NGRNLSPETVRR
+600 
-612 MAAYFSRH
+612 
-620 ASDAKAEGYHDG
+620 
-632 EEGFPSA
+632 
-639 GRIAW
+639 
-644 DLWGGDA
+644 
-651 GERWAARKVAELDR
+651 
-665 STSAKDGGNLSD
+665 TSAKDGGNLSD

-685 ADHVEVLVPDNVKAA
+685 ADHPEVAVPDTVKAA
-700 AAAALA
+700 AAAALE
-706 AHRAATGK
+706 AHRKAASK
-714 TTDPEA
+714 TADPEA

-731 RLAWARVLKLARYFA
+731 RLAWDRVLKLARYFA

-772 GDAAREWVR
+772 GDACRDWVR
-781 TLLTAYAMAAHQR
+781 GLLTAYAMAAHQR
-794 AARLNEGGGCGC
+794 ASRLNDGGGCGC
-806 GEEHGDLGDK
+806 GEAHGDLGDG
-816 EGEGVL
+816 EAEGVL

-846 VTLAETRRA
+846 VTLADSRRA

-870 HRNAVRRALKD
+870 HRNAVKRALRD

-900 KALTDAAGTLRG
+900 KVLTDAAATLRG
-912 SIEAE
+912 SISAE
-917 VLNEAARSAGAA
+917 VLNEAARSAGAGA
-929 TVGKMGAGEAAAVSS
+929 LTKMSAAEAAAVSS

-950 NAQFARAAAL
+950 NAQLARAAGL
-960 TQVAA
+960 TQMAA

-977 DALLGGADASKWKS
+977 DAVLGGADPSKWKS

-1022 EAKGVVPSLLIRS
+1022 EAKGVVPSLLVRS
-1035 SIPDGSRC
+1035 SIPDGKRC

-1070 DCLGG
+1070 ECLGG

-1085 VYGKVG
+1085 VYGTLS

>member
-1 MVKAQILD
+1 MD
-9 SRGNPISSERLKTG
+9 SRGNPISSERMKTG

-89 WCHTQDPDA
+89 WPHTQDPDP
-98 EAEAFMALCRTAV
+98 EAEAFMNLCRVAV

-144 PRMMSGG
+144 PRLMSGG

-369 ELTTGMDGWAAYV
+369 ELTTGMDGWGAYV

-401 RVIGAPELPVKEEQD
+401 RVIGAPELPVKEEAD

-431 IAQEVLG
+431 IAQEVLS
-438 KLVATA
+438 KLVGSA
-444 ANPVPIAP
+444 ANPVPLAA

-465 EPNARAMIEAQLRV
+465 EANARTMIEAQMRV
-479 VPFMAAPVA
+479 VPFTAAPVDA
-488 EVPVEGAALVMT
+488 LPVEGVAVVAPAPV
-500 PTAPAPDDEPPSGG
+500 APAPDDEPPSGG
-514 GGAPPPAGKDE
+514 GGGGAPPAAKEE
-525 VTIPGSKI
+525 VTLPGSKI
-533 TVPAAIGTAPA
+533 TVPAAIGSAPA

-550 AKDGGNLA
+550 AKDGGNLVEA
-558 ESDVDLVPTSEMAA
+558 DVDLEPTSGMAA
-572 AAERALGWRDEHG
+572 AAERALAWRDEHG

-600 NGRNLSPETVRR
+600 NGRNLSPDTVRR
-612 MAAYFSRH
+612 MRAYFTRH
-620 ASDAKAEGYHDG
+620 ASDAKAEGFNSG

-651 GERWAARKVAELDR
+651 GAAWAERKVAELER
-665 STSAKDGGNLSD
+665 AGGGNLSD

-685 ADHVEVLVPDNVKAA
+685 ADHPEVAVPDNVKAA
-700 AAAALA
+700 AAAALE
-706 AHRAATGK
+706 AHRKAASK
-714 TTDPEA
+714 TADPEA

-731 RLAWARVLKLARYFA
+731 RLAWDRVLKLARYFA

-772 GDAAREWVR
+772 GDACRDWVR
-781 TLLTAYAMAAHQR
+781 GLLTAYAMAAHQR
-794 AARLNEGGGCGC
+794 ASRLNDGGGCGC
-806 GEEHGDLGDK
+806 GEAHGDLGDG
-816 EGEGVL
+816 EAEGVL

-846 VTLAETRRA
+846 VTLADARRA
-855 LDVELGFAL
+855 LDVDLGFAL

-870 HRNAVRRALKD
+870 HRNAVRRALRD

-900 KALTDAAGTLRG
+900 KVLTDAAATLRG
-912 SIEAE
+912 SISAE
-917 VLNEAARSAGAA
+917 VLNEAARSAGAGA
-929 TVGKMGAGEAAAVSS
+929 LTKMSAAEAAAVSS

-950 NAQFARAAAL
+950 NAQLARAAGL
-960 TQVAA
+960 TQMAA

-977 DALLGGADASKWKS
+977 DAVLGGADPSKWKS

-1022 EAKGVVPSLLIRS
+1022 EAKGVVPSLLVRS
-1035 SIPDGSRC
+1035 SIPDGKRC

-1057 GNPDAEIPELPDP
+1057 ANPDAEIPELPDP
-1070 DCLGG
+1070 ECLGG

-1085 VYGKVG
+1085 VYGTLS

>member
-1 MVKAQILD
+1 
-9 SRGNPISSERLKTG
+9 LKTG

-89 WCHTQDPDA
+89 WPHTQDPDP
-98 EAEAFMALCRTAV
+98 EAEAFMNLCRVAV

-144 PRMMSGG
+144 PRLMSGG

-369 ELTTGMDGWAAYV
+369 ELTTGMDGWGAYV
-382 TGVQSGLLTRG
+382 SGVQSGLLTRG

-401 RVIGAPELPVKEEQD
+401 RVIGAPELPVKEEAD

-431 IAQEVLG
+431 IAQEVLT
-438 KLVATA
+438 KLVASA
-444 ANPVPIAP
+444 ANPVPLAA

-465 EPNARAMIEAQLRV
+465 AANARVMIQAQMRV
-479 VPFMAAPVA
+479 VPFTEAPVDA
-488 EVPVEGAALVMT
+488 VPVEGVAVVKDSFT
-500 PTAPAPDDEPPSGG
+500 PPPVAPAPDDEPPSGG
-514 GGAPPPAGKDE
+514 GGGGAPPAGKGE
-525 VTIPGSKI
+525 VTLPGSKI
-533 TVPAAIGTAPA
+533 TVPAAIGSAPA
-544 FAPATS
+544 FAPA
-550 AKDGGNLA
+550 
-558 ESDVDLVPTSEMAA
+558 
-572 AAERALGWRDEHG
+572 
-585 RGGTEVGVARARDIK
+585 
-600 NGRNLSPETVRR
+600 
-612 MAAYFSRH
+612 
-620 ASDAKAEGYHDG
+620 
-632 EEGFPSA
+632 
-639 GRIAW
+639 
-644 DLWGGDA
+644 
-651 GERWAARKVAELDR
+651 
-665 STSAKDGGNLSD
+665 TSAKDGGNLSD

-685 ADHVEVLVPDNVKAA
+685 ADHPEVAVPDTVKAA
-700 AAAALA
+700 AAAALE
-706 AHRAATGK
+706 AHRKAASK
-714 TTDPEA
+714 TADPEA

-731 RLAWARVLKLARYFA
+731 RLAWDRVLKLARYFA

-751 AKASKSFADGG
+751 ARASKSFADGG

-772 GDAAREWVR
+772 GDACRDWVR
-781 TLLTAYAMAAHQR
+781 GLLTAYAMAAHQR
-794 AARLNEGGGCGC
+794 ASRLNDGGGCGC
-806 GEEHGDLGDK
+806 GEAHGDLGDG
-816 EGEGVL
+816 EAEGVL

-846 VTLAETRRA
+846 VTLADARRA
-855 LDVELGFAL
+855 LDVDLGFAL

-900 KALTDAAGTLRG
+900 KVLTDAAATLRG
-912 SIEAE
+912 SISAE
-917 VLNEAARSAGAA
+917 VLNEAARSAGAGA
-929 TVGKMGAGEAAAVSS
+929 LTKMSAAEAAAVSS

-950 NAQFARAAAL
+950 NAQLARAAGL
-960 TQVAA
+960 TQMAA

-977 DALLGGADASKWKS
+977 DAVLGGADPSKWKS

-1022 EAKGVVPSLLIRS
+1022 EAKGVVPSLLVRS
-1035 SIPDGSRC
+1035 SIPDGKRC

-1070 DCLGG
+1070 ECLGG

-1085 VYGKVG
+1085 VYGTLS

>member
-1 MVKAQILD
+1 
-9 SRGNPISSERLKTG
+9 
-23 TNLISARN
+23 
-31 FLGGLPDADANLA
+31 
-44 LLPME
+44 ME

-89 WCHTQDPDA
+89 WCHAQDPDA
-98 EAEAFMALCRTAV
+98 EAEAFMAICRTAV
-111 LDEAVV
+111 LEDAVV
-117 YDGLLEGSNALWVY
+117 YDGLLEGANALWVY

-144 PRMMSGG
+144 PRLMSGG

-187 DAAELVHTVHGFAG
+187 DATELVHTVHGFAG

-369 ELTTGMDGWAAYV
+369 ELTTGMDGWGAYV
-382 TGVQSGLLTRG
+382 SGVQSGLLTRG

-431 IAQEVLG
+431 LAQEVLT
-438 KLVATA
+438 KLVASA
-444 ANPVPIAP
+444 ANPVPLAA

-465 EPNARAMIEAQLRV
+465 EANARTMIEAQMRV
-479 VPFMAAPVA
+479 VPFTAAPVGA
-488 EVPVEGAALVMT
+488 VPVDGVAVVKDSFT
-500 PTAPAPDDEPPSGG
+500 PPPVAPLPDDEPPSGG
-514 GGAPPPAGKDE
+514 GGGGAPPAAKEE
-525 VTIPGSKI
+525 VTLPGSKI

-550 AKDGGNLA
+550 AKDGGNL
-558 ESDVDLVPTSEMAA
+558 
-572 AAERALGWRDEHG
+572 
-585 RGGTEVGVARARDIK
+585 
-600 NGRNLSPETVRR
+600 
-612 MAAYFSRH
+612 
-620 ASDAKAEGYHDG
+620 
-632 EEGFPSA
+632 
-639 GRIAW
+639 
-644 DLWGGDA
+644 
-651 GERWAARKVAELDR
+651 
-665 STSAKDGGNLSD
+665 SD

-685 ADHVEVLVPDNVKAA
+685 ADHPEVAVPDTVKAA
-700 AAAALA
+700 AAAALE
-706 AHRAATGK
+706 AHRKAASK
-714 TTDPEA
+714 TADPEA

-731 RLAWARVLKLARYFA
+731 RLAWDRVLKLARYFA

-772 GDAAREWVR
+772 GDACRDWVR
-781 TLLTAYAMAAHQR
+781 GLLTAYAMAAHQR
-794 AARLNEGGGCGC
+794 ASRLNDGGGCGC
-806 GEEHGDLGDK
+806 GEAHGDLGDG
-816 EGEGVL
+816 EAEGVL

-846 VTLAETRRA
+846 VTLADARRA
-855 LDVELGFAL
+855 LDVDLAFAL

-870 HRNAVRRALKD
+870 HRNAVRRALRD

-900 KALTDAAGTLRG
+900 KVLTDAAATLRG
-912 SIEAE
+912 SISAE
-917 VLNEAARSAGAA
+917 VLNEAARSAGAGA
-929 TVGKMGAGEAAAVSS
+929 LTKMSAAEAAAVSS

-950 NAQFARAAAL
+950 NAQLARAAGL
-960 TQVAA
+960 TQMAA

-977 DALLGGADASKWKS
+977 DAVLGGADPSKWKS

-1022 EAKGVVPSLLIRS
+1022 EAKGVVPSLLVRS
-1035 SIPDGSRC
+1035 SIPDGKRC

-1070 DCLGG
+1070 ECLGG

-1085 VYGKVG
+1085 VYGTLS